1 MQFIK
6 DLRNNNLKV
15 KVISY
20 TICLI
25 TSLTVLLQ
33 LFSALFIAK
42 DGLSRLIYFTIQ
54 SNLLVAVIL
63 VLFLLKKDD
72 KVWFNRLSFI
82 GLINIS
88 VTGIVFHLLLTPYM
102 SSINF
107 MQHMLHTLNP
117 LLYILFYYLIIAKF
131 LPLKEIYIT
140 LIYPLLYMVF
150 VFFFVAPVL
159 GDYLESMTGSW
170 QVSRYVYPFLN
181 PNNYKNGIVGMLI
194 FNLGILAP
202 SILGFSIVLQQLKQK
217 LELSMIRKETSQN

>member
-6 DLRNNNLKV
+6 DLRTNDKKV

-20 TICLI
+20 TICFI
-25 TSLTVLLQ
+25 TSLTVLIQ
-33 LFSALFIAK
+33 LISALFIAK

-63 VLFLLKKDD
+63 LLFILKKDD
-72 KVWFNRLSFI
+72 KVWFNRLAFI
-82 GLINIS
+82 GLTNIS
-88 VTGIVFHLLLTPYM
+88 VTGIVFHVLLTPYM

-107 MQHMLHTLNP
+107 MQHMLHTFNP
-117 LLYILFYYLIIAKF
+117 LFYILFYYFIIAKF
-131 LPLKEIYIT
+131 IPLKEIYIT
-140 LIYPLLYMVF
+140 LIYPLLYTVF

-170 QVSRYVYPFLN
+170 QASRYVYPFLN
-181 PNNYKNGIVGMLI
+181 PNNYKNGLVGMLI

-202 SILGFSIVLQQLKQK
+202 SILGFSVILQQLKQK
-217 LELSMIRKETSQN
+217 LELSMTKKETS